1 MGIKSRLKI
10 SLLSL
15 IFLWASTGT
24 GAEVIH
30 ILARGE
36 TLYSLAREYG
46 VTLDDL
52 LRLNG
57 ILDPSDLSV
66 GTRLVIPGE
75 EDLAIPDSGTD
86 YVTYRVSKGDT
97 YYGIARMHGIAVDDL
112 LKMNSRDAS
121 RVLRVG
127 ETLIVSAGQSASEQH
142 SGGDTV
148 VRQPV
153 SRAENVPWWPVAG
166 TKRPLDGKLVGVSI
180 SAEPQSYIHAVSTG
194 QVVWTGPYRGFG
206 NVVLV
211 DSNGYIYLYGGNEDL
226 FVNVGETV
234 NAGSRIG
241 RLGVSVPGGGSR
253 DMIFSV
259 FREGVPVSPDEAPR
273 G

>member
-142 SGGDTV
+142 SGGTRWFDSRSPERRTFPGGPLPARNGLWMESWWGFPFPPSRKV
-148 VRQPV
+148 ISMPSPPVR
-153 SRAENVPWWPVAG
+153 
-166 TKRPLDGKLVGVSI
+166 
-180 SAEPQSYIHAVSTG
+180 SY
-194 QVVWTGPYRGFG
+194 GP
-206 NVVLV
+206 
-211 DSNGYIYLYGGNEDL
+211 DL
-226 FVNVGETV
+226 I
-234 NAGSRIG
+234 AGSAT
-241 RLGVSVPGGGSR
+241 LS
-253 DMIFSV
+253 
-259 FREGVPVSPDEAPR
+259 
-273 G
+273 